1 MIPNAEQ
8 LRAISQMTKGDLGEI
23 PFPVLLQALAV
34 HKRSVVLSIERRQ
47 LKKEIILENGI
58 PVDCHSNL
66 LQDTLGKFMVARGA
80 LNDEQNHQILS
91 KSATTGQPFVEI
103 LVADGMINASELY
116 KILQQNLAKK
126 LLDGFT
132 WRSGK
137 FQVSADLPQGD
148 SPLKVK
154 APQLVLTG
162 ISKFAPE
169 DEIAEAIAGLE
180 GKRILINPR
189 PPFPLKELRL
199 TKDHQEI
206 LGLVSLGKT
215 TEELEAESGMEKA
228 KMLRLLYSLAVIG
241 VALPEDWIV
250 HDAIEATPDMD
261 FTGVV
266 AAEPEPAPAATTPT
280 VDVDKLKNEVMEAYL
295 LHRKQDAFDLIGI
308 ADDATLEQVDEAYL
322 AFCEKYAPWNM
333 GQPGLESLMEKVR
346 DLFIAGGRAF
356 GELCNP
362 ETRKSLVARRNS
374 AFKTKLVPEEARNAF
389 AIKSNLLDSETQFNK
404 GIELLNEGKYA
415 DAIEQLQFA
424 YDCEPQNSEY
434 RAELAFCK
442 YRKDP
447 QIEKDNSLQE
457 LRETLRIDPDSGLAL
472 YYAGMIFGEIGD
484 FTNAEPFLQRAIKL
498 MQPDRRPIDA
508 LRQFKTAERDKPKK
522 STASFSYEKTQR
534 KGATSPRRKEVLAE
548 REHFASL
555 RPCVLASL
563 RWFFCAVDEVTCG
576 GWFWGPFWAGARNP
590 RRSWSRSR
598 PPAGGHRFETAARPG
613 TRRSLHGS
621 EATTAEFRLRDR
633 NR

>member
-80 LNDEQNHQILS
+80 LNDEQNHQTLS
-91 KSATTGQPFVEI
+91 QSATTGQPFAEI
-103 LVADGMINASELY
+103 LVADGLINASELY

-126 LLDGFT
+126 LLDGFS
-132 WRSGK
+132 WRSGT
-137 FQVSADLPQGD
+137 FQVSTNLPQVD

-180 GKRILINPR
+180 GKRILFNPR

-228 KMLRLLYSLAVIG
+228 KVLRLLYALAVIG
-241 VALPEDWIV
+241 VALPEDWLV
-250 HDAIEATPDMD
+250 HDAVEATPDMD
-261 FTGVV
+261 FAGVV
-266 AAEPEPAPAATTPT
+266 DAEPEPAPAATTPA

-295 LHRKQDAFDLIGI
+295 LHRKQDAFDLLGI
-308 ADDATLEQVDEAYL
+308 ADDATRDQVDEAYL
-322 AFCEKYAPWNM
+322 AFGEKYAPWTM
-333 GQPGLESLMEKVR
+333 SQPGLESLTEKAR

-362 ETRKSLVARRNS
+362 ETRNSLVARRNS
-374 AFKTKLVPEEARNAF
+374 AFKEKLVPEEARNAF

-404 GIELLNEGKYA
+404 GVELMKEGQYA

-424 YDCEPQNSEY
+424 YDCELQNSEY

-442 YRKDP
+442 YRKDS

-457 LRETLRIDPDSGLAL
+457 LRETLRIEPDSGLAL
-472 YYAGMIFGEIGD
+472 YYAGTIYGETGD
-484 FTNAEPFLQRAIKL
+484 FANAEPFLQRAIKL

-508 LRQFKTAERDKPKK
+508 LRQFKTAERDNPKK
-522 STASFSYEKTQR
+522 K
-534 KGATSPRRKEVLAE
+534 RR
-548 REHFASL
+548 
-555 RPCVLASL
+555 
-563 RWFFCAVDEVTCG
+563 FF
-576 GWFWGPFWAGARNP
+576 
-590 RRSWSRSR
+590 
-598 PPAGGHRFETAARPG
+598 
-613 TRRSLHGS
+613 
-621 EATTAEFRLRDR
+621 
-633 NR
+633 

>member
-23 PFPVLLQALAV
+23 PFPVLLHALAV

-80 LNDEQNHQILS
+80 LNEEQNHQTLS
-91 KSATTGQPFVEI
+91 KSATTGRSFI
-103 LVADGMINASELY
+103 DLLFADGMINASELF

-132 WRSGK
+132 WRSGT
-137 FQVSADLPQGD
+137 FQVSADLPRVD

-169 DEIAEAIAGLE
+169 DEIAEAIKSLE

-228 KMLRLLYSLAVIG
+228 TVLRLLYALAVIG

-250 HDAIEATPDMD
+250 HAAVEATPDMD
-261 FTGVV
+261 FATV
-266 AAEPEPAPAATTPT
+266 ADAEPEPAPAVAPAVAAVEPPA
-280 VDVDKLKNEVMEAYL
+280 VDVAKIKNEVMEAYL
-295 LHRKQDAFDLIGI
+295 PHRKQDAFDLLGI
-308 ADDATLEQVDEAYL
+308 ADDATREQVDDAYL
-322 AFCEKYAPWNM
+322 AFGEKYAPWNM
-333 GQPGLESLMEKVR
+333 SQPGLESLTEKAR

-374 AFKTKLVPEEARNAF
+374 ALKEKLIPEEARNAF

-404 GIELLNEGKYA
+404 GIELVNEGRYA

-457 LRETLRIDPDSGLAL
+457 LRETLRIDPDSGLAI
-472 YYAGMIFGEIGD
+472 YYAGMIFGETGD
-484 FTNAEPFLQRAIKL
+484 FVNAEPFLQRAIKL
-498 MQPDRRPIDA
+498 MKPDRRPIDA
-508 LRQFKTAERDKPKK
+508 LRQFKAAARDKPKK
-522 STASFSYEKTQR
+522 K
-534 KGATSPRRKEVLAE
+534 RR
-548 REHFASL
+548 F
-555 RPCVLASL
+555 
-563 RWFFCAVDEVTCG
+563 
-576 GWFWGPFWAGARNP
+576 
-590 RRSWSRSR
+590 
-598 PPAGGHRFETAARPG
+598 
-613 TRRSLHGS
+613 
-621 EATTAEFRLRDR
+621 
-633 NR
+633 

>member
-1 MIPNAEQ
+1 MC
-8 LRAISQMTKGDLGEI
+8 TK
-23 PFPVLLQALAV
+23 ALAV

-80 LNDEQNHQILS
+80 LNDEQNHQTLS

-103 LVADGMINASELY
+103 LVVDGMINASELY

-137 FQVSADLPQGD
+137 FHVSTDLPEVD

-241 VALPEDWIV
+241 MAVPEDWIA
-250 HDAIEATPDMD
+250 HDAVEATPDMD
-261 FTGVV
+261 FATVADAPDGSPVV
-266 AAEPEPAPAATTPT
+266 AAAVAAAAMPA

-308 ADDATLEQVDEAYL
+308 AVDATLEQVDEAYL

-333 GQPGLESLMEKVR
+333 SQPGLESLMEKAR

-362 ETRKSLVARRNS
+362 ETRNSLVARRNR
-374 AFKTKLVPEEARNAF
+374 AFEEKLVPEEARNAF
-389 AIKSNLLDSETQFNK
+389 TIKSTLLDSETQFNK
-404 GIELLNEGKYA
+404 GIELMKEGLYA

-442 YRKDP
+442 YRKDS
-447 QIEKDNSLQE
+447 QIETDNSLQE
-457 LRETLRIDPDSGLAL
+457 LRETLRIEPDSALAL

-484 FTNAEPFLQRAIKL
+484 FANAEPFLQRAIKL
-498 MQPDRRPIDA
+498 MHPDRRPIDA
-508 LRQFKTAERDKPKK
+508 LRQFKVAERDKPKK
-522 STASFSYEKTQR
+522 K
-534 KGATSPRRKEVLAE
+534 RR
-548 REHFASL
+548 
-555 RPCVLASL
+555 
-563 RWFFCAVDEVTCG
+563 FF
-576 GWFWGPFWAGARNP
+576 
-590 RRSWSRSR
+590 
-598 PPAGGHRFETAARPG
+598 
-613 TRRSLHGS
+613 
-621 EATTAEFRLRDR
+621 
-633 NR
+633 